1 MPERGFLSS
10 LFDISFSSLITTKVI
25 KVLYVLSMIIIGLG
39 ALFFIGAAFADSAA
53 AGVIVLVVVAPLFAL
68 LYLVYVRVLL
78 EIVIVIFRIMET
90 NIELVEL
97 QRASQGGPP
106 TGPTTTMPPPGGPS
120 SPPPPQMG
128 LT

>member
-1 MPERGFLSS
+1 MQKGFFAS